1 MDLSSAVRT
10 DTLPGIV
17 TILAPGLIA
26 SAPYSWYLLAQSP
39 DLQAVLNQHEAIA
52 VAAAILLW
60 SVNGLAV
67 DSLGSYVEVYLIDR
81 VRPNHA
87 EMMDTWR
94 KYLRIAWVH
103 EPVGQHY
110 LRRIL
115 VSFKFELNM
124 SVAALVGAIGVIL
137 FLPDLFT
144 SRAVALLAGS
154 LLVLAGLLF
163 FAARDSSTVLAD
175 VRAALVEGVGHP
187 PFDEN
192 GNPSPLA

>member
-26 SAPYSWYLLAQSP
+26 SAPYSWYLVAQSP
-39 DLQAVLNQHEAIA
+39 DLQSFLNQHEAIA
-52 VAAAILLW
+52 VAAAVLLW

-81 VRPNHA
+81 LRPNHA

-94 KYLRIAWVH
+94 KYLRIAWLH
-103 EPVGQHY
+103 EPVGQRY

-137 FLPDLFT
+137 FLPGLLT
-144 SRAVALLAGS
+144 SRATALLTGS

-175 VRAALVEGVGHP
+175 VRAALVQGVGQP
-187 PFDEN
+187 PFDDD
-192 GNPSPLA
+192 GNPSP